1 MWVIVINFKCV
12 VKSILEIKKKKIN
25 IKDIKILR
33 VYIFN
38 NMKKVVLM
46 CVIMVFLFVRCFDKR
61 ESYWYI

>member
-33 VYIFN
+33 VYIYLIIW
-38 NMKKVVLM
+38 KKL
-46 CVIMVFLFVRCFDKR
+46 
-61 ESYWYI
+61 Y